1 MHASVHRQIKLICFQ
16 LLISIDQQARTYI
29 PMNTTATPASEDF
42 TFTNETER
50 MYRSSSFCHATYA
63 SENTIQARWDL
74 LSDFVRETCAIHG
87 RDDSHGHAHMQAVAQ
102 QARTIIQQDHI
113 DDTGTL
119 TLDAITAAWLHD
131 IADHKY
137 DSDGSL
143 QALLDTFGN
152 KHIWNYPE
160 IKQVIKYISY
170 SSENRALLAG
180 TPLDYP
186 AILGAYYSQ
195 IRDIVSDADKLEALG
210 ATGVH
215 RAIEYTT
222 QANPSYS
229 RDQVIADVKK
239 HAQEKLFRLASEFI
253 RNPTA
258 RAIAKTKHNEMLA
271 ILTSL

>member
-1 MHASVHRQIKLICFQ
+1 MQLQIQLIKE
-16 LLISIDQQARTYI
+16 
-29 PMNTTATPASEDF
+29 PENEMEDF
-42 TFTNETER
+42 TPTTFTNDTER
-50 MYRSSSFCHATYA
+50 LYRSSSFCHATYT
-63 SENTIQARWDL
+63 SDDTIQARWDL

-87 RDDSHGHAHMQAVAQ
+87 RDDSHGHAHMQAVAH
-102 QARTIIQQDHI
+102 QARFIVQKDHI
-113 DDTGTL
+113 DTTGTL

-137 DSDGSL
+137 DHDGSL

-160 IKQVIKYISY
+160 IKTVIKYVSF
-170 SSENRALLAG
+170 SSENKAILAG

-186 AILGAYYSQ
+186 QILGAYYSQ

-210 ATGVH
+210 TIGVH

-239 HAQEKLFRLASEFI
+239 HAQEKLLRLASEFI

-258 RAIAKTKHNEMLA
+258 RAIAKTKHAEMVTALA
-271 ILTSL
+271 SL

>member
-1 MHASVHRQIKLICFQ
+1 
-16 LLISIDQQARTYI
+16 
-29 PMNTTATPASEDF
+29 
-42 TFTNETER
+42 
-50 MYRSSSFCHATYA
+50 
-63 SENTIQARWDL
+63 
-74 LSDFVRETCAIHG
+74 
-87 RDDSHGHAHMQAVAQ
+87 MQAVAQ

-113 DDTGTL
+113 DDTGNL

-170 SSENRALLAG
+170 SLENRALLAG

-186 AILGAYYSQ
+186 AILGAYYAQ

-222 QANPSYS
+222 QANPAYS

-239 HAQEKLFRLASEFI
+239 HAQEKLLRLASEFI

>member
-1 MHASVHRQIKLICFQ
+1 MQLRIQVIKEHENENENE
-16 LLISIDQQARTYI
+16 
-29 PMNTTATPASEDF
+29 MEDF
-42 TFTNETER
+42 TPTTFTNDTER

-74 LSDFVRETCAIHG
+74 LSEFVRETCAIHG

-113 DDTGTL
+113 DDTGNL

-186 AILGAYYSQ
+186 KILGAYYAQ

-222 QANPSYS
+222 QANPAYS

-239 HAQEKLFRLASEFI
+239 HAQEKLLRLASEFI

-271 ILTSL
+271 TLTSL